1 MEEWTHSGDS
11 GPVPRSTES
20 PKPEPAFRKRFPES
34 FRFNP
39 STLRRHSRA
48 QSICSSV
55 SSAHFFDSDTAYSAS
70 TVASPISTVYESE
83 SEDFMCPPFLDR
95 PSSRVADRRRQHFA
109 SFDSGSTWVD
119 DRDEEDRPNHDK
131 LAIAIKSSLSHEV
144 SPKTFLN
151 EGDENEDDLKRQVS
165 PATAQHLSD
174 DDASMSGNSEGDVSE
189 QADTAS
195 PRTLIFDTHSVA
207 TEEGP
212 GSDADTLLT
221 YTLQLV
227 YGVDTPEHEPQLSNL
242 RRMSARYIRELGD
255 AIWQSPAVDNEQPN
269 SQGTEYSSNTSSPTD
284 DRRSS
289 QSGSSQSGSKRK
301 QDDVPGDEGQ
311 GSGQGSGFGRVK
323 KAKLGSRDDGNLR
336 LSCPFRKRNPQ
347 RFNVRDHHSCAM
359 TYFPK
364 FAELRYEPSCRRNT
378 RRRVNKERQHIVKQ
392 HKRDDPSAFVCD
404 RCNHDFCS
412 RKELREHQRQPKEF
426 MCDLADHDPESG
438 IDGPTCNKLLS
449 RKRASGTSPAVQW
462 REIWNLLFPD
472 DDDNTIQT
480 FNFTPVI
487 EHFELAAQFYASF
500 DQLRLSLQDK
510 ISNQATLDTI
520 STKFHQ
526 CFTEAVEQ
534 CLTTAQGLPYVNRSN
549 KKGEMSKS
557 VAQAA
562 TRGIQHMSNIQPRPD
577 SGIVLDD
584 GSEESGSVTSG
595 RVQYN
600 DSDAVLRMLNTGDHQ
615 HDFVFGDSASTPA
628 LSLQT
633 PTSAFNPDLLPATAH
648 LMPRG
653 GQGITSDPQADF
665 TRLWTDD
672 MLYNM
677 TAMEVADPNVAQHRN
692 WEDTPPHMQYHESTT
707 PNLF

>member
-1 MEEWTHSGDS
+1 MAHSKDLGAVLTREASTKPTIARKNGTMEEWAHPGDS
-11 GPVPRSTES
+11 GPVPRVTES

-39 STLRRHSRA
+39 SSLRRHSRA

-83 SEDFMCPPFLDR
+83 TEELMCPPFLDR

-109 SFDSGSTWVD
+109 SFDSGSTPV
-119 DRDEEDRPNHDK
+119 
-131 LAIAIKSSLSHEV
+131 
-144 SPKTFLN
+144 
-151 EGDENEDDLKRQVS
+151 
-165 PATAQHLSD
+165 TAQHFSD
-174 DDASMSGNSEGDVSE
+174 DDASMSDNSECGNSE

-195 PRTLIFDTHSVA
+195 PGTLMLDTNSVA

-227 YGVDTPEHEPQLSNL
+227 YGIDAPEREPQLSNL

-255 AIWQSPAVDNEQPN
+255 AVWQSPAVDSEQPN
-269 SQGTEYSSNTSSPTD
+269 SQGTDYSSNTSSPTD
-284 DRRSS
+284 DRRGS

-301 QDDVPGDEGQ
+301 QGEGPGDDGQ
-311 GSGQGSGFGRVK
+311 GSGQGSGSGRVK
-323 KAKLGSRDDGNLR
+323 KAKFGGREDANLR

-364 FAELRYEPSCRRNT
+364 FAELR
-378 RRRVNKERQHIVKQ
+378 QHIVKQ

-404 RCNHDFCS
+404 RCNRDFRS
-412 RKELREHQRQPKEF
+412 RKELREHQRQPKEL

-438 IDGPTCNKLLS
+438 IDGPTSNKLLS

-472 DDDNTIQT
+472 DDDSLIRT

-510 ISNQATLDTI
+510 TSNQATLDAI

-526 CFTEAVEQ
+526 CFSEAVEQ

-549 KKGEMSKS
+549 KKGEICRSA
-557 VAQAA
+557 AQPV
-562 TRGIQHMSNIQPRPD
+562 RGSQPTSSNQPRPD

-600 DSDAVLRMLNTGDHQ
+600 DADAVLRMLNAGRPARLRVRRQRQQQ
-615 HDFVFGDSASTPA
+615 HTRAVAAD
-628 LSLQT
+628 
-633 PTSAFNPDLLPATAH
+633 AH
-648 LMPRG
+648 LRISPGFAAGSGSPCGSRTEHDVG
-653 GQGITSDPQADF
+653 SAGRVYTSVD
-665 TRLWTDD
+665 
-672 MLYNM
+672 
-677 TAMEVADPNVAQHRN
+677 
-692 WEDTPPHMQYHESTT
+692 
-707 PNLF
+707 